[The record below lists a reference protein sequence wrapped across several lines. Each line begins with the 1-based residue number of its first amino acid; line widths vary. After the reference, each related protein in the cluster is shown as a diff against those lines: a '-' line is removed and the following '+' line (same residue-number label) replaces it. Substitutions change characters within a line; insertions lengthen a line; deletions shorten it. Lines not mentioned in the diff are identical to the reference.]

1 MIDIL
6 SALFILIMMEGI
18 LSVDNALA
26 LAVIVK
32 HLPEEQQK
40 KALVYGIWGAYAFR
54 AIALLLGVFLIKLW
68 FIKLAGALYLLHMAY
83 VHFFGKEDE
92 GETSNDS
99 SKGFWRTIIAVE
111 LADIGFSI
119 DSIVATLGVSDSF
132 WVLFTGG
139 CLGILMM
146 RYCASIF
153 IKLLKKYPEF
163 ENTAFV
169 LIALIGAK
177 LLLTVFNIH
186 IPELMFYGLMGA
198 TFFGTFALHKIKVT
212 GEQTNEM

>member
-6 SALFILIMMEGI
+6 SALFVLVMMEGI

-32 HLPEEQQK
+32 HLPEDQQK

-54 AIALLLGVFLIKLW
+54 AIALLLGVLLIKLW
-68 FIKLAGALYLLHMAY
+68 FIKLAGALYLLHMSY
-83 VHFFGKEDE
+83 VHFFGKESEDE
-92 GETSNDS
+92 TKNDS

-132 WVLFTGG
+132 WILFTGG

-169 LIALIGAK
+169 LIFLIGAK
-177 LLLTVFNIH
+177 LLLTVFGIN
-186 IPELMFYGLMGA
+186 IPELVFYGLMGI
-198 TFFGTFALHKIKVT
+198 TFFGTFLIHKTKRE
-212 GEQTNEM
+212 EQPNEM